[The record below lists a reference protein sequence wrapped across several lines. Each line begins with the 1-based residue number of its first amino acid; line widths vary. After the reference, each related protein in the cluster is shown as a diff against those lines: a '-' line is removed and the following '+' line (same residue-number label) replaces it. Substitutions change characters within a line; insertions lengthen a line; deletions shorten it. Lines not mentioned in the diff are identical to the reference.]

1 MLMIG
6 GDYHPSFQQIALV
19 DTETGEFQSRRLGHR
34 EEAEQFDR
42 ALARAGAEV
51 RVGMEASGHAGWF
64 ERLLAEL
71 NFELWMGEAAQM
83 AAQPIAKVGVFFYIA
98 CNRLVTTFA

>member
-34 EEAEQFDR
+34 EEAERFYR
-42 ALARAGAEV
+42 ALTTAGAEV

-71 NFELWMGEAAQM
+71 NFELWMGRQLNGSTTYR
-83 AAQPIAKVGVFFYIA
+83 KSG
-98 CNRLVTTFA
+98 RLFLYCV